1 MTWSAAQR
9 RMEARS
15 IRPGNVVPD
24 EKEEA
29 DYDHLE
35 CGAEEDGG
43 ESYPP
48 WQRCARQQGGGR
60 LGPEVRRRGGRSQE
74 LSALVTSCPTRRRRP
89 TKT

>member
-1 MTWSAAQR
+1 MTEGRAIRPGKVVPDKKEEANYNNLECGAEEE
-9 RMEARS
+9 EARA

-29 DYDHLE
+29 DYNYLK

-48 WQRCARQQGGGR
+48 WQRNAR
-60 LGPEVRRRGGRSQE
+60 
-74 LSALVTSCPTRRRRP
+74 
-89 TKT
+89 